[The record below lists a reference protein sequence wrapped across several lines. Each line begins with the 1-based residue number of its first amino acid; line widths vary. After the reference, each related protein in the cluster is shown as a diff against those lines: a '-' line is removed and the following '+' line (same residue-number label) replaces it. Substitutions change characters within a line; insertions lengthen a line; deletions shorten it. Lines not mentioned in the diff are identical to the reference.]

1 MKFIQSLT
9 IGVVFIVA
17 VLFVMK
23 REDRQFG
30 PYAQETAAP
39 TSISITP
46 VNYSFR
52 QFEDALVESIDTT
65 KKGVVSIIASKD
77 FAYYYSNN
85 PFWWNEEETKP
96 QIIQERREIGGGSW
110 IFVHKDGYV
119 LTNKHVV
126 NDDDATYTV
135 IFYDWSIAQVEQI
148 RRDPLL
154 DLAVVKLDSSLLP
167 EDVHP
172 ATILWLQQ
180 PVKIGQ
186 FTYAIGNTL
195 AQFQNSV
202 TLGIIS
208 GRNREIAVDERN
220 MYVGLYQTDTPIS
233 VGNSGG
239 PLFDIDGQVIWINT
253 AVSAIGENIGFA
265 LPITQEFVDAT
276 LASIKEYNQIKRP
289 FIGIRSRFLTKSL
302 AQELDIEIYKGMY
315 INEVVP
321 NSPAAIAGLQI
332 GDVLTAINGLE
343 ITDEYPLLYQL
354 YTYKPEQTI
363 TLTVIR
369 NNQEREVEL
378 DLGMQ

>member
-1 MKFIQSLT
+1 MKFLQSLT
-9 IGVVFIVA
+9 IGVIFIVA
-17 VLFVMK
+17 ALVVFN
-23 REDRQFG
+23 REGKQFW
-30 PYAQETAAP
+30 PYAQVEAP

-52 QFEDALVESIDTT
+52 QFEDALVESIAMN
-65 KKGVVSIIASKD
+65 KKSVVSIIASKD

-85 PFWWNEEETKP
+85 PFRWNEEDTEP
-96 QIIQERREIGGGSW
+96 QIIQERREVGGGSW
-110 IFVHKDGYV
+110 IFVHQDGYI
-119 LTNKHVV
+119 LTNRHVV
-126 NDDDATYTV
+126 NDDDATYTIV
-135 IFYDWSIAQVEQI
+135 FYDWSIAQVEQI
-148 RRDPLL
+148 RRDPIL
-154 DLAVVKLDSSLLP
+154 DLAVAKIDASLLP
-167 EDVHP
+167 DDITP

-220 MYVGLYQTDTPIS
+220 IYVGLYQTDTPIS
-233 VGNSGG
+233 MGNSGG

-265 LPITQEFVDAT
+265 LPITQEFMDAT
-276 LASIKEYNQIKRP
+276 LASIKEYNQIHRP
-289 FIGIRSRFLTKSL
+289 LIGIRSRFLTKSL
-302 AQELDIEIYKGMY
+302 AQELDIDIDRGMY

-363 TLTVIR
+363 TLTIIR